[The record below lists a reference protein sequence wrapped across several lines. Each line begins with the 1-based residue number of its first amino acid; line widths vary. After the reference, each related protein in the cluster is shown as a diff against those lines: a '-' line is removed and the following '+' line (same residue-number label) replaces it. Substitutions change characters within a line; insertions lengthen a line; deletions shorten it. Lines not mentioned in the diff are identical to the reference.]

1 MSFSVVAGGQDQ
13 GGNSNLSPFAAAF
26 LSRSSGGNGS
36 APNSANAGT
45 RSGGVGGGMPP
56 PFSLSSAGGGGAP
69 GTPGSSVAH
78 LPDDALFQNQKRIG
92 TDPSKFKTT
101 ICRNWEQTGICSFRG
116 CTFAHGVDDL
126 RPPMR
131 VSTQSLQPLGTPT
144 TGKKSPSTSPT
155 LQASAAHN
163 GGHTAPTRL
172 DKLIE
177 MLSLEVSKDKD
188 LVLVHQ
194 EAYRTL
200 EAMLRREHTLYDDAH
215 NKLEGTKLKV
225 GLFIKKLRE
234 KDASLQRALT
244 VAKPSE
250 VSADVRRNAT
260 SMTQSME
267 SVIAQAQG
275 ETQAILADQ
284 EEALGAEGRRGP
296 TVSSYTSHNEGGNWG
311 EVGGARAAQDQQH
324 QTVGYTKYNGTETTG
339 QSSRTDSNA
348 AESSSASAAKIN
360 PSGLSYAAAAG
371 KRGAVKPPASIGLQP
386 IDALCDDDED
396 YTY

>member
-13 GGNSNLSPFAAAF
+13 ANGNSNLSPFAAAF
-26 LSRSSGGNGS
+26 MSRSGGGS
-36 APNSANAGT
+36 APSSANAGV
-45 RSGGVGGGMPP
+45 RSAGGGGMPP
-56 PFSLSSAGGGGAP
+56 PFSLSAGGGGGGGG
-69 GTPGSSVAH
+69 GTPGGSIAH

-131 VSTQSLQPLGTPT
+131 ATQPPQTVGTPNN
-144 TGKKSPSTSPT
+144 GSKKSPSTSPT

-163 GGHTAPTRL
+163 GGNAAPTRL

-234 KDASLQRALT
+234 KDAALQRALGI
-244 VAKPSE
+244 AKTSD
-250 VSADVRRNAT
+250 VSAEVRRGAAN
-260 SMTQSME
+260 MNQSME

-284 EEALGAEGRRGP
+284 EDALGAEGKRAPGP
-296 TVSSYTSHNEGGNWG
+296 SSYSNEGNNWG
-311 EVGGARAAQDQQH
+311 DLGRGQQQQQEQQGAGG
-324 QTVGYTKYNGTETTG
+324 YNKANPANETG
-339 QSSRTDSNA
+339 LSSRTDSNA
-348 AESSSASAAKIN
+348 AESTASAARSAN

-371 KRGAVKPPASIGLQP
+371 KKGTVKPPTSIGLQP
-386 IDALCDDDED
+386 IDALCDDDEE
-396 YTY
+396 YAY

>member
-1 MSFSVVAGGQDQ
+1 
-13 GGNSNLSPFAAAF
+13 
-26 LSRSSGGNGS
+26 
-36 APNSANAGT
+36 
-45 RSGGVGGGMPP
+45 MPP
-56 PFSLSSAGGGGAP
+56 PFSLSAAGAGGG
-69 GTPGSSVAH
+69 GTPGSSIAQ
-78 LPDDALFQNQKRIG
+78 LPDDSLFQNQKRIG

-131 VSTQSLQPLGTPT
+131 VTQPPQSVGTPT
-144 TGKKSPSTSPT
+144 NGKKSPSTSPT

-163 GGHTAPTRL
+163 GGNAVPTRL

-234 KDASLQRALT
+234 KDAALQRALGI
-244 VAKPSE
+244 AKTSD
-250 VSADVRRNAT
+250 VSVEVRRGAT
-260 SMTQSME
+260 AMNQTME

-284 EEALGAEGRRGP
+284 EDALGAEGKRAPGP
-296 TVSSYTSHNEGGNWG
+296 SSYNNEGNNWG
-311 EVGGARAAQDQQH
+311 DLGRVQQEHQQGGYKASFA
-324 QTVGYTKYNGTETTG
+324 NETG
-339 QSSRTDSNA
+339 LSSRTDSNA
-348 AESSSASAAKIN
+348 ADSTASAARSN

-371 KRGAVKPPASIGLQP
+371 KKGTVKPPTSIGLQP
-386 IDALCDDDED
+386 IDALCDDDEE
-396 YTY
+396 YAY